1 MTCYLSV
8 HMAKHTAPVRRSLTL
23 LESLQL
29 DAHNLG
35 SRIDLELL
43 RDVAVLLADVA
54 VPLVIT
60 AESFLERVAG
70 EARL

>member
-1 MTCYLSV
+1 
-8 HMAKHTAPVRRSLTL
+8 MAKHTAPVRRSLTL

-60 AESFLERVAG
+60 A
-70 EARL
+70 